1 MKQDITR
8 IGIDL
13 AKNIF
18 QVCATNSDGKVIY
31 NKTIKRAKLA
41 TFLANHPH
49 CEVIMEACATSNYW
63 TRLFTKQGHQVKL
76 ICPAHCFNIKRVCP
90 EWH

>member
-49 CEVIMEACATSNYW
+49 CEVIMEA
-63 TRLFTKQGHQVKL
+63 
-76 ICPAHCFNIKRVCP
+76 
-90 EWH
+90 

>member
-18 QVCATNSDGKVIY
+18 QVCATNAAGKVIS
-31 NKTIKRAKLA
+31 NHTVKRAKLA
-41 TFLANHPH
+41 EALANHKP
-49 CEVIMEACATSNYW
+49 CEVVLEACATSNYW
-63 TRLFTKQGHQVKL
+63 ARVFSKQGHVDKFGGCL
-76 ICPAHCFNIKRVCP
+76 GRMH
-90 EWH
+90 

>member
-31 NKTIKRAKLA
+31 RDLSITDV
-41 TFLANHPH
+41 F
-49 CEVIMEACATSNYW
+49 
-63 TRLFTKQGHQVKL
+63 
-76 ICPAHCFNIKRVCP
+76 
-90 EWH
+90 